1 MASRISS
8 VATRPQSDHKVYS
21 DCMQIARNL
30 AYAESIYTEG
40 VLRTKNYMP
49 GDRFLPMVFG
59 KRESDSLDERM
70 EYSYRFSERKFCL

>member
-8 VATRPQSDHKVYS
+8 VGTRPQSDHEVYS
-21 DCMQIARNL
+21 DCMQIARATWFTQNL
-30 AYAESIYTEG
+30 YTEG

-59 KRESDSLDERM
+59 KRESDSLDESM
-70 EYSYRFSERKFCL
+70 EYSYRFSERKFFS